1 MSAET
6 QVLQAIAGRRSVR
19 RFLDTPIPSA
29 RMEALIT
36 AACAAPSASNRQDW
50 LFTLVTRAETRR
62 ALAAAVAACWE
73 RLVADCGSE
82 TIAEAVKGYATNLA
96 WFDRAPVV
104 VVLSCRRPEAF
115 LEEMLGPRA
124 WAVAGTHTSAA
135 MAAQNLL
142 IAAHALGLGA
152 CCLTGPL
159 AAEAELKAVCG
170 LGERRHLVC
179 LVALGYPAEAPEAVP
194 RKPLAHVMRVI

>member
-104 VVLSCRRPEAF
+104 VVLSCRRRLSLF
-115 LEEMLGPRA
+115 RSQYGRRLA
-124 WAVAGTHTSAA
+124 WCYHCDNNDTDGFDNRLQNIPAYSIRQGGTACSAGAGKRRRGA
-135 MAAQNLL
+135 GYQAAQ
-142 IAAHALGLGA
+142 
-152 CCLTGPL
+152 
-159 AAEAELKAVCG
+159 
-170 LGERRHLVC
+170 
-179 LVALGYPAEAPEAVP
+179 
-194 RKPLAHVMRVI
+194 RVVG